1 MNLPTQ
7 LTLLRVLL
15 TPVFLLLFFHESLS
29 FKLISFVVF
38 IIASLTDWYDGYFAK
53 KLGKVSQFGKFFDP
67 LADKI
72 LVSSAFI
79 AFYYQ
84 GYVKLWMV
92 VVIVVRDFLIT
103 ALRSYALFTT
113 RPVVT
118 SGLARAKTFLQMVSV
133 FAIFVVYLLDHY
145 ATSSGRQLYLLTLV
159 EKMKLIDLL
168 LWCVIFLT
176 VYTGLRYL
184 IENRAHLLSI
194 VKACYHALIPSDFS

>member
-7 LTLLRVLL
+7 LTLLRVIL
-15 TPVFLLLFFHESLS
+15 TPVFLLLFFHNSLTLKLLS
-29 FKLISFVVF
+29 FLVF

-84 GYVKLWMV
+84 GYVKLWIV

-103 ALRSYALFTT
+103 GLRSYALFTT

-133 FAIFVVYLLDHY
+133 FVIYVVYLLDHY
-145 ATSSGRQLYLLTLV
+145 SIYNGQTFRILTAV
-159 EKMKLIDLL
+159 QKLKIIDLL
-168 LWCVIFLT
+168 LWVVVFLT

-184 IENRAHLLSI
+184 IENRAHLISI
-194 VKACYHALIPSDFS
+194 IKACYHAVIPSNYS

>member
-7 LTLLRVLL
+7 LTLLRVIL
-15 TPVFLLLFFHESLS
+15 TPVFLLLFFHDSLTLK
-29 FKLISFVVF
+29 FISFVVF

-84 GYVKLWMV
+84 GYVKLWIV

-103 ALRSYALFTT
+103 GLRSYALFTT

-133 FAIFVVYLLDHY
+133 FVIYVVYLLDQY
-145 ATSSGRQLYLLTLV
+145 SNSIGQPFFILTIV
-159 EKMKLIDLL
+159 HQIKLIDML
-168 LWCVIFLT
+168 LWVVIFLT

-184 IENRAHLLSI
+184 IENRAHLISI
-194 VKACYHALIPSDFS
+194 IKACYHAVIPSNYS

>member
-7 LTLLRVLL
+7 LTLLRVIL
-15 TPVFLLLFFHESLS
+15 TPVFLLLFFHDSLTLK
-29 FKLISFVVF
+29 FLSFVVF

-72 LVSSAFI
+72 LVSSAFL

-84 GYVKLWMV
+84 GYVKLWIV

-103 ALRSYALFTT
+103 GLRSYALFTT

-133 FAIFVVYLLDHY
+133 FVIYIVYLLDQYSNSIGQPFFIQTIVH
-145 ATSSGRQLYLLTLV
+145 
-159 EKMKLIDLL
+159 KIKLIDML
-168 LWCVIFLT
+168 LWVVVFLT

-184 IENRAHLLSI
+184 IENRAHLISI
-194 VKACYHALIPSDFS
+194 IKACYHAVIPSNYS

>member
-7 LTLLRVLL
+7 LTLLRVIL
-15 TPVFLLLFFHESLS
+15 TPVFLLLFFHESLTL
-29 FKLISFVVF
+29 KLASFVVF

-53 KLGKVSQFGKFFDP
+53 KLGKISQFGKFFDP

-84 GYVKLWMV
+84 GYVKLWIV

-103 ALRSYALFTT
+103 GLRSYALFTT

-133 FAIFVVYLLDHY
+133 FVIYVVYLLDHY
-145 ATSSGRQLYLLTLV
+145 ASAIGQQFYIITILH
-159 EKMKLIDLL
+159 KIKFIDLL
-168 LWCVIFLT
+168 LLVVVFLT

-194 VKACYHALIPSDFS
+194 IKACYHAVIPSNLS

>member
-7 LTLLRVLL
+7 LTLLRVIL
-15 TPVFLLLFFHESLS
+15 TPVFLLLFFHDSLTLK
-29 FKLISFVVF
+29 FISFVVF

-84 GYVKLWMV
+84 GYVKLWIV

-103 ALRSYALFTT
+103 GLRSYALFTT

-133 FAIFVVYLLDHY
+133 FVIYVVYLLDQYSNSIGQPFFIQRIVH
-145 ATSSGRQLYLLTLV
+145 QI
-159 EKMKLIDLL
+159 KLIDML
-168 LWCVIFLT
+168 LWVVIFLT

-184 IENRAHLLSI
+184 IENRAHLISI
-194 VKACYHALIPSDFS
+194 IKACYHAVIPSNYS